1 MGMYG
6 ERLGRG
12 VTREAARKYETSVT
26 ERARRERWQARGCA
40 RVVSRKYGTVV
51 VPHGSNFAALL
62 PRKVLATIV
71 EHMGMIPERDMPTSI
86 IKDTEPQLVLRETAA
101 DDMDHWRGGDRGEEV
116 TMVPVIM
123 QGFQIYQPP
132 GGGACWGVPL
142 YLVDMIERDPA
153 EHIGAD
159 VIDKDRLLW
168 EADGEAVVIN
178 AVRKACSG
186 WAKEWER
193 AVWNALEGV
202 DLHKEEAGR

>member
-1 MGMYG
+1 
-6 ERLGRG
+6 
-12 VTREAARKYETSVT
+12 
-26 ERARRERWQARGCA
+26 
-40 RVVSRKYGTVV
+40 
-51 VPHGSNFAALL
+51 
-62 PRKVLATIV
+62 
-71 EHMGMIPERDMPTSI
+71 MPTSI

-142 YLVDMIERDPA
+142 HLVDMIERDPA